1 MMRRFILDTDWW
13 TDCDDAVAIRLLCNA
28 HLDKEVEVL
37 GININAC
44 MPFSIPSLDVFTRD
58 CGVDVPLAV
67 AHKATDFA
75 GNPPYQEHLA
85 KCRTPRRNNEDVPE
99 SIDFYRQLLAG
110 AEDDSV
116 EILSIGFTQVLAD
129 LVSQPGGRELV
140 AAKVKH
146 LWIMAGKWDE
156 DGGREY
162 NFCNTPLASRS
173 GDILCREWCSPIT
186 FLGFEI
192 GNTVITGTKL
202 SPDDLLKKAMI
213 AHGSGNGRASW
224 DPMLILLAL
233 CGSPEAAGYRAV
245 RGWASVSPET
255 GRNHFKEDPQG
266 PHCYVVK
273 CHPDSFYADW
283 IDENLPLDHKIR
295 LS

>member
-1 MMRRFILDTDWW
+1 MILDSDWW
-13 TDCDDAVAIRLLCNA
+13 TDCDDVVAIRLLCNA
-28 HLDKEVEVL
+28 HRQNVIELL

-44 MPFSIPSLDVFTRD
+44 MPDSIAALDVFTRD
-58 CGVDVPLAV
+58 CGVEVPFGLDAD
-67 AHKATDFA
+67 ATEY
-75 GNPPYQEHLA
+75 GGTPPYQEFLA
-85 KCRTPRRNNEDVPE
+85 KSGSPLRRNADAGNGV
-99 SIDFYRQLLAG
+99 DFDRRLLSG
-110 AEDDSV
+110 ADDGTV